1 MLEKDSLKI
10 PTPTRDQMMQM
21 FQESW
26 KETCANVSNTLV
38 FKTNMITLAL
48 DGSEDHLD
56 SKAYG
61 SNWKKKC
68 WNSESNSC
76 LVSQLL
82 L

>member
-10 PTPTRDQMMQM
+10 PTPARDQMMQM

-26 KETCANVSNTLV
+26 KETCANVSNKLV
-38 FKTNMITLAL
+38 FKTNMITLTL

-61 SNWKKKC
+61 SNWKK
-68 WNSESNSC
+68 EM
-76 LVSQLL
+76 LEFRE
-82 L
+82 